1 MTNKFTAITE
11 AIKAKLII
19 AGINYVYI
27 YPDDKLGQNL
37 PAAIIEEGEKTFVA
51 VPGNLYDIMQTVS
64 ISILSNKLTER
75 SKVMNDLEAAVWNS
89 LLTDLS
95 LGGLV
100 RNVLPLTTDPG
111 AALDNLDRMDQ
122 AGFRGN
128 CSVRRLSLSL
138 NYCDTRI

>member
-1 MTNKFTAITE
+1 MTNKFTAITQ
-11 AIKAKLII
+11 AIKTRLNT

-37 PAAIIEEGEKTFVA
+37 PAGIIEEGEKSFVPSA
-51 VPGNLYDIMQTVS
+51 GNKYDVTQTIH

-75 SKVMNDLEAAVWNS
+75 SKVMNDLEVAVWNA
-89 LLTDLS
+89 LLNDLT

-100 RNVLPLTTDPG
+100 WNVSPLTTDPG

-128 CSVRRLSLSL
+128 CSVRRLSLSVY
-138 NYCDTRI
+138 YCDTRL